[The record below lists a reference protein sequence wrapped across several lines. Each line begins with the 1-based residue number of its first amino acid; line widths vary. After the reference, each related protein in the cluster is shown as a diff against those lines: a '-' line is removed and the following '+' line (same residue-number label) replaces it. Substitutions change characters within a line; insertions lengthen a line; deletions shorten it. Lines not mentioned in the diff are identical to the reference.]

1 MFIRHVSKKWPKIA
15 KNGQSEKNMAAKQI
29 TLKLW
34 LLFFTMA
41 SDIFLE
47 FALSAAGGP
56 MQAPVL
62 YRGWVGGLL
71 SGTLF
76 WPELARARVELKQAN
91 VRTDARVQRQARG
104 NNT

>member
-1 MFIRHVSKKWPKIA
+1 
-15 KNGQSEKNMAAKQI
+15 MAAEK
-29 TLKLW
+29 TLPPA
-34 LLFFTMA
+34 M
-41 SDIFLE
+41 FLE
-47 FALSAAGGP
+47 FALSPAGGP

-71 SGTLF
+71 SGALF